1 MRIAFAS
8 LVIVSVLLVGCGGGG
23 NDGAVDDTA
32 PQISSLTADR
42 SMLWLGAVTAVRCEA
57 TDPAGGSLEYT
68 WSCDGGLI
76 EGTGS
81 AVTWRAPAVATA
93 CEIECR
99 VENEAGQ
106 SATRITQVSCANAQV
121 EGTVVDVGSGAGL
134 ASVQVTIAGKS
145 GTTDAAGEFTV
156 QNIGEGQHT
165 VNVTPPATC
174 VIVSDQMSVSVA
186 EPGSTVR
193 LEAPIQLLD
202 TGVPEPPDTP
212 DAPGVPGLP
221 M

>member
-99 VENEAGQ
+99 VENAAGQ
-106 SATRITQVSCANAQV
+106 SATRITQVS
-121 EGTVVDVGSGAGL
+121 
-134 ASVQVTIAGKS
+134 
-145 GTTDAAGEFTV
+145 
-156 QNIGEGQHT
+156 
-165 VNVTPPATC
+165 
-174 VIVSDQMSVSVA
+174 
-186 EPGSTVR
+186 
-193 LEAPIQLLD
+193 
-202 TGVPEPPDTP
+202 
-212 DAPGVPGLP
+212 
-221 M
+221 